1 MDLPSCR
8 GVGFIKIKSHC
19 TLFDGETHHE
29 HRLPGICFL
38 RGNAV
43 SIFVAL
49 YCEDGSVHSLLVDQ
63 PRIPIGRVSCLE
75 VPAGMLD
82 DESETV
88 AGIAVKEME
97 EECGIKIKPSHL
109 VDLTELAFDD
119 AFKAGRIPMMAVAPS
134 PGGCDEFCRL
144 MYLEKKATKQELED
158 MKGRLSGLR
167 EHGEFITLSVV
178 PMDQVWRVSADAKA
192 MMSLFLIEQL
202 RRDGK
207 LPAPGELATSLTE
220 SEAILHLPCGT
231 PIPQLAFGLYKVPDT
246 KEGEEAIVQAIEAG
260 YRHFDGASFY
270 KNEATFGRALRSSG
284 IARTE
289 FFITGKVWNDAV
301 KSGRHAVRESVE
313 TSLVDIGC
321 DYFDLFLVH
330 WPVPG
335 HFCEAYHELE
345 VLHKEG
351 KIKSLGISNFNE
363 KEYEELVRT
372 GISVLPVCN
381 QMEISPV
388 MYRKEMVSFFQQR
401 NILVAA
407 YKPLQ
412 RAAAFDRP
420 VILEIAKKHRVTPGQ
435 VMLRWGLQKR
445 LIVASK
451 TMHPDR
457 MRENRDV
464 LDFGLTSDDMM
475 RLDAL
480 TTDRDLQEREKNDI
494 KEKASL

>member
-1 MDLPSCR
+1 MP
-8 GVGFIKIKSHC
+8 
-19 TLFDGETHHE
+19 
-29 HRLPGICFL
+29 PY
-38 RGNAV
+38 V
-43 SIFVAL
+43 S
-49 YCEDGSVHSLLVDQ
+49 GK
-63 PRIPIGRVSCLE
+63 
-75 VPAGMLD
+75 
-82 DESETV
+82 ESNE
-88 AGIAVKEME
+88 AR
-97 EECGIKIKPSHL
+97 
-109 VDLTELAFDD
+109 
-119 AFKAGRIPMMAVAPS
+119 AGRHERPAFWSQRTWRIYYAL
-134 PGGCDEFCRL
+134 GGSNGSSMEGFGRRKSYDVS
-144 MYLEKKATKQELED
+144 YDITIYTKQAFQQYSQTVLHI
-158 MKGRLSGLR
+158 R
-167 EHGEFITLSVV
+167 
-178 PMDQVWRVSADAKA
+178 
-192 MMSLFLIEQL
+192 SLFLIEQL

-246 KEGEEAIVQAIEAG
+246 KEGEEAIVEAIEAG

-372 GISVLPVCN
+372 GICVLPVCN

-420 VILEIAKKHRVTPGQ
+420 VILKIAKKHRVTPAQ